1 MRLSYLVYF
10 ILSFSFAATIITG
23 STGCAQIGAISGGE
37 KDTLAPKLLSA
48 DPKLRS
54 TNFTGNKITFTFDEY
69 IDELQDVQSNV
80 LVSPLPKNNPE
91 IRSKLKTITIKLKD
105 TLLEN
110 TTYSINFGNVIKDV
124 NEGNIFKDFTYV
136 FSTGNT
142 IDSLIVT
149 GKVQMAETGKS
160 DSTLI
165 VLLYRNANDSSV
177 QQIKPNY
184 IANVK
189 GDGSFNFTNL
199 PAGNYNIYALKDGD
213 GGKTYNA
220 KTELFAFTSASLTV
234 SDSTAPVNLFAYAE
248 EKTSKLPAA
257 TNTKPKTAAQKKL
270 RYTLSAA
277 GAKQDLKDSL
287 TLDFNN
293 PIKKFDSTKII
304 LTDTNYV
311 PVSGV
316 FYVADS
322 NKLKLITKWIEDFD
336 YKLIIQNNAVTDVTD
351 STLTKADTLR
361 FKTKKVSDYGT
372 VVFRF
377 GNLDFNKHPV
387 LQFVQQDIVKASFTL
402 TQKEWRNKLF
412 NPGEYEIRI
421 LYDANNN
428 GIWDPG
434 NYAKKMQPEQV
445 IVLPKKITIRENWE
459 NESDINL

>member
-1 MRLSYLVYF
+1 MRLSYLVY
-10 ILSFSFAATIITG
+10 SFLIFSAAALIIIG
-23 STGCAQIGAISGGE
+23 SNGCAQIGAISGG
-37 KDTLAPKLLSA
+37 DRDSLPPRLLSA
-48 DPKLRS
+48 DPKLLS

-110 TTYSINFGNVIKDV
+110 TTYSINFGNAIKDV

-142 IDSLIVT
+142 IDSLMVT
-149 GKVQMAETGKS
+149 GKLQLAETGKP

-165 VLLYRNANDSSV
+165 VMLYRNANDSSV

-189 GDGSFNFTNL
+189 GDGSFSFTNL

-213 GGKTYNA
+213 GGKTYNS
-220 KTELFAFTSASLTV
+220 KTELFAFTSTPITV

-257 TNTKPKTAAQKKL
+257 TTVKPKTAAQKKL
-270 RYTLSAA
+270 RYTLPLA
-277 GAKQDLKDSL
+277 GAKQDLKDSF
-287 TLDFNN
+287 TLEFNN
-293 PIKKFDSTKII
+293 PIKKLDSTKII

-311 PVSGV
+311 PVNGV
-316 FYVADS
+316 FYFADS
-322 NKLKLITKWIEDFD
+322 NKLKLITKWTEDFD
-336 YKLIIQNNAVTDVTD
+336 YKLIIQTNAVTDKTD
-351 STLTKADTLR
+351 STLTKTDTLR
-361 FKTKKVSDYGT
+361 FKTKKESEYGS
-372 VVFRF
+372 VVIRF
-377 GNLDFNKHPV
+377 NNLDFAKHPV
-387 LQFVQQDIVKASFTL
+387 LQFVQEDIVKASFAL

-421 LYDANNN
+421 LYDDNNN

-434 NYAKKMQPEQV
+434 NYTKKLQPEQV
-445 IVLPKKITIRENWE
+445 IVLPKKIAIRENWE